1 MGIRRHR
8 QKNKKDKRPALAIA
22 VKRAETVQ
30 RVAKSTETPKA
41 RRSRRTPPSV
51 AGRSQKGRRSSMA

>member
-22 VKRAETVQ
+22 VKRAETVR
-30 RVAKSTETPKA
+30 RVTKSTETPKA
-41 RRSRRTPPSV
+41 RRSRKAPISMT
-51 AGRSQKGRRSSMA
+51 GRSRKGRRVAMA